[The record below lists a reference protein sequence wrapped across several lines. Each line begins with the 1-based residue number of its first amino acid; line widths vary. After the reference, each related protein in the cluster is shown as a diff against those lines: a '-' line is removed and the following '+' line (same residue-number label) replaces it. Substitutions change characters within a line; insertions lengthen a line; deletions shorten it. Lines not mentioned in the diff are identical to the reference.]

1 MSYYYPTRPSSDD
14 DAGNILANAEGSAKR
29 PARFLRR
36 TREAKFKGTTDE
48 GRAKR
53 KDLTQRAQ
61 RKPEARDLP
70 SRHRERG
77 GRRLFGAGYVAWGGD
92 WWSRARALVTNLA
105 KRWARVKM
113 RSAWRRR
120 MASLGISSLPM
131 PRAVAPARMKFA
143 AVCWLTPPLATRG
156 KFGNGA
162 FRARM

>member
-1 MSYYYPTRPSSDD
+1 MSYCYPTRPSSDD

-77 GRRLFGAGYVAWGGD
+77 GRGGF
-92 WWSRARALVTNLA
+92 V
-105 KRWARVKM
+105 VGGVG
-113 RSAWRRR
+113 WRRR

-156 KFGNGA
+156 KLGNGA